1 MIEQLRKWIQKK
13 RKKKKL
19 GKIVILIPKICI
31 RL

>member
-1 MIEQLRKWIQKK
+1 MIEQLRTWIQKK
-13 RKKKKL
+13 KKKKL